1 MTVRRFLSSVVL
13 RFFKKIIIRILEPQI
28 NTDKHGYFIALE
40 YVIQILYKKFK
51 KMKKFCAKVLTY
63 TTWCRIFFSSDTTLC
78 RKLNERPMNNSYLFL
93 RMSFRRARS
102 PD

>member
-1 MTVRRFLSSVVL
+1 
-13 RFFKKIIIRILEPQI
+13 
-28 NTDKHGYFIALE
+28 
-40 YVIQILYKKFK
+40 
-51 KMKKFCAKVLTY
+51 MKKFCAKVLTC
-63 TTWCRIFFSSDTTLC
+63 TTQCRIFFSSDTTLC